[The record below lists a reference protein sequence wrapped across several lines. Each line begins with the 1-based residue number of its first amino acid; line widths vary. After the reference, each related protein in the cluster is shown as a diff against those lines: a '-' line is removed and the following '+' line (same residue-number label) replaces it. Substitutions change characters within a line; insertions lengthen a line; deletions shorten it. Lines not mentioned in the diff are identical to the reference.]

1 MDYVVVDKEKN
12 SKDTEKSD
20 KRKKTVAKKETIT
33 KKNVNKNKVGEEQRK
48 IMEVSK
54 EIGVEGM
61 DVMPEGKEEKGEQE
75 KLIVAESVVKPAPKK
90 RGRKK
95 KSEIL
100 PKEIEVPTKT
110 SKESKSI
117 SMELEKKTTKERQT
131 KKMGT
136 KKMETKSSNLLST
149 KVVFQYNGSEVE
161 LQCLIEKAKQA
172 FLEESGKDA
181 LIQSLDIYVKPEDNA
196 AYYVVNGSA
205 AGKVAMV

>member
-1 MDYVVVDKEKN
+1 MDHVVVDKEKN
-12 SKDTEKSD
+12 SKDTEKID
-20 KRKKTVAKKETIT
+20 KRKRTVTKKETIT

-48 IMEVSK
+48 NMEVSK
-54 EIGVEGM
+54 EIEVEGM
-61 DVMPEGKEEKGEQE
+61 DVMPEGKEVKGEQE
-75 KLIVAESVVKPAPKK
+75 KLIVAESVVTPAPKK

-95 KSEIL
+95 KSEIV
-100 PKEIEVPTKT
+100 PKEIEVHTKA
-110 SKESKSI
+110 SNESKSI
-117 SMELEKKTTKERQT
+117 GLELEKKTTKKRQT
-131 KKMGT
+131 KKMV
-136 KKMETKSSNLLST
+136 TKSSNPLST

-172 FLEESGKDA
+172 FLEESGKDT